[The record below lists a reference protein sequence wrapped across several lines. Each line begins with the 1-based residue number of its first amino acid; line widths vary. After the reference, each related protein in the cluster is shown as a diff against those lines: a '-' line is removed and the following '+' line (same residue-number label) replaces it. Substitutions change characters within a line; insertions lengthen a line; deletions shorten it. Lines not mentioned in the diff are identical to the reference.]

1 MTEHHRR
8 QTLERMRE
16 HLSRADNELEAAQ
29 HFLDPGSAEASEMD
43 LVRTVTNAR
52 AGVGDTL
59 GLVRLQL
66 GETDRG

>member
-1 MTEHHRR
+1 MTEYHRS

-16 HLSRADNELEAAQ
+16 HLARADKELEAAQ
-29 HFLDPGSAEASEMD
+29 HFLDPGSAEESEMD

-52 AGVGDTL
+52 AVVGDTPA
-59 GLVRLQL
+59 LVRLRL